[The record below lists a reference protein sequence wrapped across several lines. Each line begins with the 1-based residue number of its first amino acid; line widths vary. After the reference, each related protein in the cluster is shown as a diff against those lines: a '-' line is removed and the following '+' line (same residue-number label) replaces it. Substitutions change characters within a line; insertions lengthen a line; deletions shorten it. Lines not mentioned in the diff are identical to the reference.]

1 MWASGRVVLWVDE
14 RWVIDEKLFN
24 IHIPQSHE
32 KKQIYNIVHAMSWG
46 KVGMFSTPTFFSHV
60 SRLSFTYLI
69 NFYFTRGAFTFFLE
83 WKSPTRKIPL
93 LIYTRKKKFS
103 SFANCQLSLTEE
115 TKFCS
120 NFHILLSVFEKA
132 INFHHQRRA
141 TTTWKFSL
149 KLFFELKINSSQ
161 IGCLSV

>member
-83 WKSPTRKIPL
+83 WKSPTRKFL
-93 LIYTRKKKFS
+93 FS
-103 SFANCQLSLTEE
+103 STQEKKSF
-115 TKFCS
+115 
-120 NFHILLSVFEKA
+120 LLSPTANSRSRRRRSFAVIFIFYYPCLRKPLIFIISVA
-132 INFHHQRRA
+132 RQRRENSLWNFFSS
-141 TTTWKFSL
+141 WK
-149 KLFFELKINSSQ
+149 
-161 IGCLSV
+161 